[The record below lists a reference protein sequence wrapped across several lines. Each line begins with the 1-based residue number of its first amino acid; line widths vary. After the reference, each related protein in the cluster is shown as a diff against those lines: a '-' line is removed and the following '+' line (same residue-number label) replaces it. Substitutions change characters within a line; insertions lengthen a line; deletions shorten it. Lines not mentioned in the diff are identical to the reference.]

1 LHENQ
6 NEILIFNFQ
15 FSILNLL
22 IIFASMNR
30 EEAEALLKKRHIQ
43 PTAIRLL
50 VLKALSE
57 SKQSLSLLDL
67 DNLLDT
73 VDKSSIFRTL
83 TLFHAHRVVH
93 GIDDGTGSYKYA
105 LCDADCT
112 CELDGEHTHFH
123 CMECHRTFCFK
134 NIPTPL
140 VHLPEGFQLT
150 SVNYVVTGVCA
161 QCTQKHHT
169 NS

>member
-1 LHENQ
+1 MTQ
-6 NEILIFNFQ
+6 
-15 FSILNLL
+15 
-22 IIFASMNR
+22 
-30 EEAEALLKKRHIQ
+30 
-43 PTAIRLL
+43 AIRYIGINDH
-50 VLKALSE
+50 
-57 SKQSLSLLDL
+57 QIDL
-67 DNLLDT
+67 FEGQYRVPKGMSYNSYAIIDEKIAILDT

-93 GIDDGTGSYKYA
+93 GIDDGTGSFKYA
-105 LCDADCT
+105 LCDADCD

-123 CMECHRTFCFK
+123 CVECNRTFCFK

-140 VHLPEGFQLT
+140 VSLPDGFKLH

-161 QCTQKHHT
+161 DCASKHHT

>member
-1 LHENQ
+1 
-6 NEILIFNFQ
+6 
-15 FSILNLL
+15 
-22 IIFASMNR
+22 MNTT
-30 EEAEALLKKRHIQ
+30 ELEALLTKRHVQ

-57 SKQSLSLLDL
+57 AGRSLSLLDL
-67 DNLLDT
+67 ETILDT
-73 VDKSSIFRTL
+73 VDKSTIFRTL
-83 TLFHAHRVVH
+83 TLFHTHRVVH
-93 GIDDGTGSYKYA
+93 GIDDGTGSFKYA
-105 LCDADCT
+105 LCDADCD

-123 CMECHRTFCFK
+123 CTECNRTFCFK

-140 VHLPEGFQLT
+140 VNLPEGFKLK

-161 QCTQKHHT
+161 ECASKHHT